1 MPSDPVKAVL
11 WFLHWFL
18 KVLVHF
24 FWLPILIMVIYIT
37 YANWSLGGAW
47 NGIISGV
54 ITLFV
59 GIGLWALL
67 YGILLLV
74 NIASSISRTI
84 TEVTRLQQDLS
95 SQRSPYFFNG
105 PEQEEGHVV
114 EGTITDLEQERR
126 KRRRE

>member
-18 KVLVHF
+18 KVLVRF

-84 TEVTRLQQDLS
+84 TEVTRLQQDLT
-95 SQRSPYFFNG
+95 SQRSSYFFNE
-105 PEQEEGHVV
+105 PEQEGQVV